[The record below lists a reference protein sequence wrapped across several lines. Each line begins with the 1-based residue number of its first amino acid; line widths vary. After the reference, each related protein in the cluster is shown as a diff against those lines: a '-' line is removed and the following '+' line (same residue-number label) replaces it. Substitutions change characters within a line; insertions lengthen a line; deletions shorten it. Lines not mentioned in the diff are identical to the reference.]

1 MAQPGPVRANYRMKL
16 TRLRPSVFLRLDNLP
31 CPGGLVHTR
40 LGLQLM
46 RGR

>member
-1 MAQPGPVRANYRMKL
+1 MKL
-16 TRLRPSVFLRLDNLP
+16 TGLGHGVFARTDTPP
-31 CPGGLVHTR
+31 CPGWLAETR